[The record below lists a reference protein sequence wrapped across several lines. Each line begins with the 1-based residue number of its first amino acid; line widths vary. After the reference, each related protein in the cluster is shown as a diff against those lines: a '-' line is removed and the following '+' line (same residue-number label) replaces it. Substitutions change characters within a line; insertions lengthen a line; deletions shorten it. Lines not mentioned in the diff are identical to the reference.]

1 MDVMETCFKLINR
14 EYFDLNKTYEKLI
27 EKLKHI
33 LKEKTKKEKETIID
47 RLRLIRKAMMDL
59 RYKMED
65 FIESPTLEDELHLLE
80 LENEKRIME
89 HIQQLDYIV

>member
-1 MDVMETCFKLINR
+1 MDVMDTCFKLINR

-27 EKLKHI
+27 EKLKHV
-33 LKEKTKKEKETIID
+33 LDKKTQKEKETIID
-47 RLRLIRKAMMDL
+47 RLRLIRKTMMDL
-59 RYKMED
+59 KYKIED

>member
-1 MDVMETCFKLINR
+1 MDVMDTCFKLINR

-27 EKLKHI
+27 EKLKHV
-33 LKEKTKKEKETIID
+33 LKEKTKREKETIID
-47 RLRLIRKAMMDL
+47 RLRIIRTAIRDL
-59 RYKMED
+59 KYKMED